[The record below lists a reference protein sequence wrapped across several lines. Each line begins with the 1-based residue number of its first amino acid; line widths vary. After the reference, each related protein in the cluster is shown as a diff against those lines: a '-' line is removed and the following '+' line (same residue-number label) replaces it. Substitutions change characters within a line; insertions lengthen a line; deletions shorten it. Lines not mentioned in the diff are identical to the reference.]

1 MPYLYR
7 HIRLDKNEPFYIGIG
22 SDKLYKRAYDKKSR
36 NKHWNFVINKTS
48 YEVDILMDG
57 LTWEQACEK
66 EKEFIKLYGRKD
78 LNEGIL
84 VNMTD
89 GGDGVLGSTMPEASK
104 KLMIDKISITVMQ
117 YDIKGSFIKEWRSI
131 SEAGKT
137 LNINIS
143 AITKCCKGV
152 KNRKSVGG
160 FVWRYKDTSKWF
172 NPEYTCYTGISE
184 LNRLQRG
191 RKKKPVTQMSLN
203 GDVIKEWESPTDAA
217 KFYNTTSENI
227 YRSIKYNLTAVG
239 FVWKYKNNQ

>member
-22 SDKLYKRAYDKKSR
+22 SDDYYKRAHDIKSR
-36 NKHWNFVINKTS
+36 NRHWKFVINKTA

-66 EKEFIKLYGRKD
+66 EIEFIKLYGRKD

-89 GGDGVLGSTMPEASK
+89 GGDGVLGSIMPEESK
-104 KLMIDKISITVMQ
+104 KLMIDKISISVLQ
-117 YDIKGSFIKEWRSI
+117 YDIKGAFIKEWKSI
-131 SEAGKT
+131 SEASKT
-137 LNINIS
+137 LNIDTS

-152 KNRKSVGG
+152 KNRKAVGG

-172 NPEYTCYTGISE
+172 NPEYTCYTGVSE
-184 LNRLQRG
+184 LNRLQRE

-203 GDVIKEWESPTDAA
+203 GDIIKEWASPTDAA
-217 KFYNTTSENI
+217 KFYNVTSENI
-227 YRSIKYNLTAVG
+227 YRSIKYNLTAIG
-239 FVWKYKNNQ
+239 FKWKYKNN

>member
-22 SDKLYKRAYDKKSR
+22 SDDSYKRAYDKKSR
-36 NKHWNFVINKTS
+36 NRHWNFVINKTA

-89 GGDGVLGSTMPEASK
+89 GGDGVLGSVVTEESK
-104 KLMIDKISITVMQ
+104 KSMADKISVPVIQ
-117 YDIKGSFIKEWRSI
+117 YDVKGTFVKEWKSI
-131 SEAGKT
+131 SEASKN
-137 LNINIS
+137 LNIDTS

-152 KNRKSVGG
+152 KNRKAAGG

-172 NPEYTCYTGISE
+172 NPEYTCYTGVSE
-184 LNRLQRG
+184 LNKLQRE
-191 RKKKPVTQMSLN
+191 RKKKPVIQVSLG
-203 GDVIKEWESPTDAA
+203 GDIVKEWASPTDAA
-217 KFYNTTSENI
+217 KFYNVTSENI
-227 YRSIKYNLTAVG
+227 YRSIKHNLTAIG
-239 FVWKYKNNQ
+239 FKWIYKIN

>member
-36 NKHWNFVINKTS
+36 NNHWNFVINKTA

-104 KLMIDKISITVMQ
+104 KLMIDKISIPVMQ

-217 KFYNTTSENI
+217 KFYNITSENI